1 MSDRPTAATERR
13 FPWNI
18 DYTSLCDQCGYWR
31 VQGSHLKCSRR
42 RQLQNAH
49 LRNQKPKR

>member
-1 MSDRPTAATERR
+1 MSNSPPAMSSRR

-18 DYTSLCDQCGYWR
+18 DYTSVCDQCGKWR
-31 VQGSHLKCSRR
+31 AHGNHLKCSRR

-49 LRNQKPKR
+49 LRNHKPKR

>member
-1 MSDRPTAATERR
+1 MSNSPAVPPLRR

-18 DYTSLCDQCGYWR
+18 DYTSVCDQCRKWR
-31 VQGSHLKCSRR
+31 AQSNHLKCSRR

-49 LRNQKPKR
+49 LRNHKPKP